1 MKDYDIR
8 VPYHPD
14 SSNVVADGLSRMT
27 MRSMYHVEEC
37 KKDLVK
43 MFKGWPVGCQ
53 IGRFSEWWIYDAS

>member
-43 MFKGWPVGCQ
+43 MFKGWPVGC
-53 IGRFSEWWIYDAS
+53 